1 MPKNF
6 SVSTRPGA
14 PTHWALRPGRR
25 RPLRGRRDALWGP
38 GGGWCAREPIGIPR
52 ANGRNVGKMM
62 GKWWENGDRNSDTIC
77 MSDLHITSYYSRT
90 DFMIATLVRTAI
102 SLLWHGKNSS
112 IHGANINQQASHLG
126 VPHCRNSMGKMREN
140 FGWLGILND
149 IKTKIVFL
157 WVNNKI
163 DIKRL
168 NRQTPKV
175 KRTLRYAFGE
185 KIVVNLQTNNK
196 HTS

>member
-1 MPKNF
+1 M
-6 SVSTRPGA
+6 RAGA
-14 PTHWALRPGRR
+14 Q
-25 RPLRGRRDALWGP
+25 
-38 GGGWCAREPIGIPR
+38 
-52 ANGRNVGKMM
+52 RNPQGKWSECGENDGKMM
-62 GKWWENGDRNSDTIC
+62 GKWWENGDRNSDTIG

-168 NRQTPKV
+168 NRQTPQV
-175 KRTLRYAFGE
+175 KRTLRYAFG
-185 KIVVNLQTNNK
+185 KKSLWIFKPTINTHLKPHLNK
-196 HTS
+196 PEIMLG